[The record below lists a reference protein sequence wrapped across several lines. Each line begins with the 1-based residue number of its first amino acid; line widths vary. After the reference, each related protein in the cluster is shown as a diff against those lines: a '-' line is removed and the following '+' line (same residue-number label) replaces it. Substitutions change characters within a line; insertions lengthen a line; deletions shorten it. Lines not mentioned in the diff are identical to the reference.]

1 MQLKAL
7 VRFFTILLVIICL
20 YQLSFTWMVRSH
32 EKAMEE
38 KAAAWVKSSYPA
50 AAVKYPGDA
59 ERAAVYAD
67 SLENFEKSRLQRLL
81 DSTAD
86 SKIGPFSLATYKGAK
101 DAELKLGLDLQGG
114 MSVTMEVGLD
124 GLIRSLSNYSK
135 DPAFNTALNNAV
147 VKKANS
153 GLDLITL
160 FGEEYA
166 KVANGSKLAPLFI
179 QSMKRDNENAKIDA
193 SDNEVLSY
201 LRTQATNAF
210 NNTFKILSTRIDRF
224 GLASPSINPD
234 PAKGIINIE
243 LAGIKD
249 PERVRKYLQSTA
261 NLQFFEVYNI
271 SDVAETLQSADKA
284 VSDYLKGGNVVD
296 TSKTTAA
303 ITAAD
308 TTNKAV
314 VNADTTKTFT
324 LSGSTDTGAKKATAA
339 TVTDSAK
346 IRQLENPIFSSFA
359 GIAQG
364 QQDEKGAVHFP
375 AYIGNVLKKDTG
387 LLGSYLR
394 MDIVKNKLPSNLVFM
409 YGNVED
415 DKGMVQDRL
424 ALYAIKTLDNGQ
436 AKLEG
441 NNVSNARDDF
451 DDKGKPSI
459 SMTMDPIG
467 TRIWAKMT
475 ADNVG
480 KPIAI
485 VLDNFVYSA
494 PNVINAI
501 PNGNSQIS
509 GNFTIQESKDL
520 AGILQSGK
528 LPAPA
533 KIVAEQVVGPTLGE
547 AAVTGGAM
555 AFLISFVVIFIL
567 MLVYYNTAGWVANI
581 ALILNLLFTIGI
593 LSMFGFTLT
602 APGIAGLVL
611 TIGMAVDTNVIIF
624 ERIKEELTKGKGY
637 QTAVAD
643 GYKRSYAPVLDAHVT
658 TFLTAFILFVFGLGP
673 VLGFATT
680 QMLGI
685 VLSLFCGI
693 LVSRMI
699 TDLFTNKKRHFEY
712 FTGISKK
719 VFKHTSFKFIEYR
732 KIAYGISAVVLVLGI
747 AALFNGFDE
756 GVEFSGGRSY
766 TIKFA
771 TAPDVEQV
779 RTELEKVFDESPIIK
794 TVNTNDQLNITTSYK
809 IKETGNNV
817 DSLVAGTLYTGLQ
830 KFLPAGTAINEFKSS
845 KILVSSQ
852 TVLPTISEDLKRGAT
867 TATIVAIIVICLYI
881 FIRFRDWRYSLG
893 TIVALLHDVLV
904 TLVVFSFA
912 RYLDLGFALEID
924 QHFIAAILTVIGFS
938 MNDTVIV
945 YDRIREDSK
954 LMKGADKAT
963 VINTAINQTLSRTI
977 MTSLTV
983 FLTILILFIFGG
995 EVTKGFSFAMLI
1007 GVITGT
1013 YSSIFVAAPILVD
1026 FAKDKP
1032 LGVQVE
1038 TKVKLERPVVAKA
1051 K

>member
-1 MQLKAL
+1 MQLKGL

-20 YQLSFTWMVRSH
+20 YQLSFTWMVRNH
-32 EKAMEE
+32 EKAQEE
-38 KAAAWVKSSYPA
+38 KAAAWVKSYYPPA
-50 AAVKYPGDA
+50 SAKYPGDA
-59 ERAAVYAD
+59 ERAAAYAD
-67 SLENFEKSRLQRLL
+67 SLDNLEKERLQRLL
-81 DSTAD
+81 DSTEE
-86 SKIGPFSLATYKGAK
+86 SKIGLFGLTTYKYAK
-101 DAELKLGLDLQGG
+101 DQELKLGLDLQGG

-124 GLIRSLSNYSK
+124 GLIRSLANYSK
-135 DPAFNTALNNAV
+135 NPAFNTAINNAV
-147 VKKANS
+147 ARKANTGS
-153 GLDLITL
+153 DLISL
-160 FGEEYA
+160 FADEYKKTSNGA
-166 KVANGSKLAPLFI
+166 KLGPLFV
-179 QSMKRDNENAKIDA
+179 QSMRKDNSKAKLDP
-193 SDNEVLSY
+193 SDEEVITY
-201 LRTQATNAF
+201 LRLQAGNAF
-210 NNTFKILSTRIDRF
+210 NNTFRILSNRIDRF
-224 GLASPSINPD
+224 GLASPTINPD
-234 PAKGIINIE
+234 PEKGIINVE

-261 NLQFFEVYNI
+261 NLQFFEVFNI
-271 SDVAETLQSADKA
+271 NEVAESLQSADKA
-284 VSDYLKGGNVVD
+284 MSDYLKGNTTVD
-296 TSKTTAA
+296 TATAVATVPDTTA
-303 ITAAD
+303 TVQNN
-308 TTNKAV
+308 T
-314 VNADTTKTFT
+314 DTTKTAT
-324 LSGSTDTGAKKATAA
+324 LSGNTADTNNNTATTGKA
-339 TVTDSAK
+339 TDSAK
-346 IRQLENPIFSSFA
+346 IRALENPIFSLFA

-364 QQDEKGAVHFP
+364 QQDEKGAVRFP
-375 AYIGNVLKKDTG
+375 PYVGYVLKRDTAQ
-387 LLGSYLR
+387 LGEYLR
-394 MDIVKNKLPSNLVFM
+394 SAVVTGKLPANLVFM
-409 YGNVED
+409 YGNVESET
-415 DKGMVQDRL
+415 GVVQDRL

-441 NNVSNARDDF
+441 NNISTSKQDF

-459 SMTMDPIG
+459 SMNMDGVG

-509 GNFTIQESKDL
+509 GRFTVQEAKDL
-520 AGILQSGK
+520 ADILQSGK

-533 KIVAEQVVGPTLGE
+533 KIVAEQVVGPTLGD

-567 MLVYYNTAGWVANI
+567 MLVYYNTGGWVANI

-593 LSMFGFTLT
+593 LAMFGFTLT

-624 ERIKEELTKGKGY
+624 ERIKEELIKGKGY

-699 TDLFTNKKRHFEY
+699 TELFTNKKRHLEY

-719 VFKHTSFKFIEYR
+719 IFKHTQFKFIEYR
-732 KIAYGISAVVLVLGI
+732 KIAYGISFVVLILGV

-766 TIKFA
+766 TVKFA
-771 TAPDVEQV
+771 TAPNVEEV
-779 RTELEKVFDESPIIK
+779 RTELEKAFEESPIIK
-794 TVNTNDQLNITTSYK
+794 TVNTSDQLNITTSYK
-809 IKETGNNV
+809 IKETGSNV
-817 DSLVAGTLYTGLQ
+817 DSVVVEKLYTGLQ
-830 KFLPAGTAINEFKSS
+830 KFLPNTSLNQFKDS
-845 KILVSSQ
+845 KTLVSSQ
-852 TVLPTISEDLKRGAT
+852 KVLPSISEDLKRGAT
-867 TATIVAIIVICLYI
+867 KATVIAIIVICLYI
-881 FIRFRDWRYSLG
+881 FIRFRDWRYSMG
-893 TIVALLHDVLV
+893 TIVALLHDVFV
-904 TLVVFSFA
+904 TLAVFSFA
-912 RYLDLGFALEID
+912 RNLVPFPLEID
-924 QHFIAAILTVIGFS
+924 QHFIAAVLTVIGFS

-945 YDRIREDSK
+945 YDRIREDSR
-954 LMKGADKAT
+954 LMKGTDKAT
-963 VINTAINQTLSRTI
+963 IINTAINQTLSRTI

-995 EVTKGFSFAMLI
+995 EVTKGFAFAMLI

-1026 FAKDKP
+1026 FGKDKP
-1032 LGVQVE
+1032 LGVQE
-1038 TKVKLERPVVAKA
+1038 EDAKA
-1051 K
+1051 KAEKPVVIKTK